1 MITCRESEK
10 TFQKMHYLILIK
22 NFKLGIQDTLL
33 NQERASRKISTAD
46 IIDQLIIDDWK
57 TEYPL
62 PAPISENKK
71 GYILLSEII
80 GVWFHATAIKWILQ

>member
-22 NFKLGIQDTLL
+22 IFKLGIQDTLL

-46 IIDQLIIDDWK
+46 IIDQLIIDD
-57 TEYPL
+57 
-62 PAPISENKK
+62 
-71 GYILLSEII
+71 
-80 GVWFHATAIKWILQ
+80 